1 MGELRIPYLL
11 DEDKEDYASLVERLK
26 EVLIKVIEDELSREN
41 IIEDIERKNLLLLE
55 ELVEY
60 NKEKLTNLQQEITTH
75 IMKLS

>member
-11 DEDKEDYASLVERLK
+11 DEDKEDYASLVGRLK

-41 IIEDIERKNLLLLE
+41 IIEDIEKKNLLLVE

-60 NKEKLTNLQQEITTH
+60 NKEKLTNLQQEITAH